1 VWAKSFATYLYQ
13 TESMEVWKSP
23 SLDEVSKPGEDE
35 RAFRLRLASKAREE
49 RDELSE
55 KLRVKYAPKL
65 QVLQDRL
72 LRAQQKLEQEK
83 QQATS
88 QTLDSVLSIG
98 TSLLGAFLGGG
109 RRSSS
114 LSKVGSAARS
124 MNRIGKERGDVGRAE
139 DSVESVQA
147 RIAELES
154 QFQEELASLTARTDP
169 ATEAFATLAVKPKKT
184 NIQVQLVGLGWV
196 ARV

>member
-1 VWAKSFATYLYQ
+1 
-13 TESMEVWKSP
+13 
-23 SLDEVSKPGEDE
+23 VSRPGEDE
-35 RAFRLRLASKAREE
+35 RAFRLRLAAKAREE
-49 RDELSE
+49 RDEQSE
-55 KLRVKYAPKL
+55 KLRLKYAPKL

-114 LSKVGSAARS
+114 LNKVGSAARS

-154 QFQEELASLTARTDP
+154 QFQDELALLTTRTDP
-169 ATEAFATLAVKPKKT
+169 ATETFETLAVKPKKT